1 MLLSEILVVIGL
13 IFELLAVVYGDRRVF
28 RSKSLQERETI
39 YIDGLTKTI
48 DQKLESI
55 KRQWYVVLGLLFFGM
70 FLQAI
75 SLFIVD

>member
-13 IFELLAVVYGDRRVF
+13 IFEVLAVVYGDRRVF
-28 RSKSLQERETI
+28 RSKSLKERETI

-70 FLQAI
+70 FLQAL

>member
-70 FLQAI
+70 FLQAL

>member
-28 RSKSLQERETI
+28 RSKALKERKTI
-39 YIDGLTKTI
+39 YIEGLTKTI

-55 KRQWYVVLGLLFFGM
+55 KRQWYAVLGLLFFGM
-70 FLQAI
+70 LLQAI
-75 SLFIVD
+75 SLFIID